1 MPPRLQVTLAACCI
15 CLTLY
20 GQEKRQ
26 IDSLLGIYENR
37 SVSDSLRM
45 LSLNEIAKLYHRSN
59 PDTAILLA
67 EKVYTWSIEKRYDKG
82 KARSLNVIGLGHW
95 VKTNHAEA
103 LSYYQQA
110 LPFFESS
117 HDLQGLAL
125 CLNNIGLVYFYQGDY
140 NRAIEYY
147 ERSLAI
153 NLNNNFQEGAA
164 LVLNNLGLANEHVGD
179 LDKALKKYQ
188 EALTIYERIGIALGV
203 GQSLTNIGYVYNAL
217 GKESD
222 ALKSFE
228 KAITIQEKIRDRS
241 TLISSL
247 IGLADLYKNRQEFDK
262 AVSYAEKAR
271 SMAKDMH
278 SAYDERESALLLYN
292 LYKQKG
298 DYARALAYHE
308 QHRTLTDTIFS
319 LENNKAIA
327 SLEARVALEKKQQEF
342 EALEKE
348 NRLRQ
353 RINYIVAI
361 ALLIMFVLS
370 FFILRNRR
378 KLKFA
383 YDKLEAANSRLT
395 QMKQDIEQKALM
407 LDESNRAKDK
417 MFSVISHDLR
427 SPLNAVRGMF
437 DLIKNDQISPE
448 ELHSFIPQIDQKVNN
463 ASGILE
469 ELLEW
474 SKTQMLSQQQRR
486 TNLKISELFSQVRE
500 RSLHQA
506 QEKRIDIVT
515 TLSTAEETICA
526 DGDMIRTVL
535 RNLVANAIKFSRKG
549 DTITLSA
556 TERKGLIELAVQDTG
571 MGVKQED
578 LDKLFRVSGFTT
590 PGTANEKGTG
600 LGLVLCKE
608 FVEKNQGTIKVES
621 TPGMGTTFTIHL
633 PSGEKV

>member
-1 MPPRLQVTLAACCI
+1 MLAACCI
-15 CLTLY
+15 CFTLY
-20 GQEKRQ
+20 GQEKHQ
-26 IDSLLGIYENR
+26 IDSLLGIYQNR
-37 SVSDSLRM
+37 SVPDSLRM

-67 EKVYTWSIEKRYDKG
+67 EKVHTWSTAENFDKG
-82 KARSLNVIGLGHW
+82 RARSLNVMGLGHW

-110 LPFFESS
+110 LPFFERA

-140 NRAIEYY
+140 KRAIEYY
-147 ERSLAI
+147 ERSLPI

-179 LDKALKKYQ
+179 LDKALQKYQ
-188 EALTIYERIGIALGV
+188 EALTIYERINIALGV

-228 KAITIQEKIRDRS
+228 KAITIQEKIHDKS

-247 IGLADLYKNRQEFDK
+247 IGLADLYKNREEFDK
-262 AVSYAEKAR
+262 AISYAEKAR
-271 SMAKDMH
+271 SMAQDIH

-353 RINYIVAI
+353 RINYIIAT
-361 ALLIMFVLS
+361 ALLIMAVLS
-370 FFILRNRR
+370 FFILRNRS
-378 KLKFA
+378 KLKSA

-395 QMKQDIEQKALM
+395 QMKQDIEQKAVM

-448 ELHSFIPQIDQKVNN
+448 ELHSFIPQINQKVNN

-474 SKTQMLSQQQRR
+474 SKTQMLSQQQRK

-500 RSLHQA
+500 RSLQQA

-526 DGDMIRTVL
+526 DGDMIRAVL
-535 RNLVANAIKFSRKG
+535 RNLVANAIKFSREG

-556 TERKGLIELAVQDTG
+556 TERQGLIELAVQDTG

-621 TPGMGTTFTIHL
+621 TLGMGTTFTIHL
-633 PSGEKV
+633 PSAEKV